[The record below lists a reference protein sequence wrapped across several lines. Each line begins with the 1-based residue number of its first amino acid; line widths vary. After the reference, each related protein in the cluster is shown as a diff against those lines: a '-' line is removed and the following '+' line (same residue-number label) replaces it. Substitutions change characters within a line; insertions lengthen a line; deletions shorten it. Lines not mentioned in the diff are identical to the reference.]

1 MQKAN
6 RKELTAAVAQ
16 EEAVIE
22 QAAAAGE
29 LDWESIEEPWNKQAL
44 EKLTPKDTELRYPPP
59 PYPPPLYDAKCPC
72 VHVHKALFKNSFFLS
87 QYVNNV
93 NTSNIRGISKF
104 NVFYFTT

>member
-59 PYPPPLYDAKCPC
+59 A
-72 VHVHKALFKNSFFLS
+72 ALPTPSLRCKVPVRACAQSSF
-87 QYVNNV
+87 
-93 NTSNIRGISKF
+93 
-104 NVFYFTT
+104 